1 MGKRGWDDEQT
12 AGQAA
17 QTVRRGVAV
26 DEGGIGGA
34 AAGAFLVEGFEG
46 GAWVLGSQCNFAR
59 NGRYL
64 GDHSGSEAP
73 NQKSND
79 IQAT

>member
-1 MGKRGWDDEQT
+1 M
-12 AGQAA
+12 AA
-17 QTVRRGVAV
+17 VG

-34 AAGAFLVEGFEG
+34 AAGAFGFEG
-46 GAWVLGSQCNFAR
+46 GVGYLVLDAILPGVAGTF
-59 NGRYL
+59 
-64 GDHSGSEAP
+64 GDHSGSGAP